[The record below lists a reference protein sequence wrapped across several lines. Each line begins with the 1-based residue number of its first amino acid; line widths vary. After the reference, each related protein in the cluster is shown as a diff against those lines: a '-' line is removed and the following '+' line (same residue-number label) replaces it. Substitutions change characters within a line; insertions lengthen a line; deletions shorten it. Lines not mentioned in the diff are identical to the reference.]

1 MIEII
6 CQGKSPSE
14 AKAKCEISEILL
26 TEKLLTEKY
35 QIPIDTVIN
44 ILNAI
49 GGISIVD
56 VGSPSESEE

>member
-14 AKAKCEISEILL
+14 AKVKCMVTEILL
-26 TEKLLTEKY
+26 REKIST
-35 QIPIDTVIN
+35 DMTIN

-49 GGISIVD
+49 GGIYIT
-56 VGSPSESEE
+56 ESEDQI